1 MKNLQKTW
9 HLKISPKTNEISTT
23 WRPRTHPS
31 IAPDLQNHTKGP
43 PGRSQ
48 DIPRAPRMPMDL
60 PRDTQRTPRFLQG
73 PPKHPQGPTSI
84 PKTRQQHF
92 ADSRNLCKAPQN
104 HAPSIPQISAK
115 KPVCLKDIYR
125 FLTLITSVFWVLVAS
140 SAHLWS
146 PKSV

>member
-1 MKNLQKTW
+1 MKNLPKTW
-9 HLKISPKTNEISTT
+9 HLKISPKTNEISTF
-23 WRPRTHPS
+23 WPPMTHPR

-84 PKTRQQHF
+84 PKTCPQHF
-92 ADSRNLCKAPQN
+92 ADPPNLCKALQK
-104 HAPSIPQISAK
+104 HAPSIPQISPK
-115 KPVCLKDIYR
+115 KPVCLKNIYR